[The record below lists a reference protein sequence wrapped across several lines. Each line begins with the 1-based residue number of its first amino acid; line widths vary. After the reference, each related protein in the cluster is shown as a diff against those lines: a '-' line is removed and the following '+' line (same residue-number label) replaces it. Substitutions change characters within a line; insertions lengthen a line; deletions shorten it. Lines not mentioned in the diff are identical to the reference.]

1 LSIHSSV
8 EERVRSL

>member
-8 EERVRSL
+8 AVIQ